1 MRSTTRLPQDESMK
15 RRRSPRPIA
24 EPLELLTSRLAP
36 ATLLAEVQSVWP
48 KAVGEGFA
56 AYGQPV
62 SERDG
67 VVTVG
72 CVSAVYAHDLSLMTD
87 QTLAAVNAALGR
99 PAVRKLRFT
108 ARAPSR

>member
-1 MRSTTRLPQDESMK
+1 MK

-24 EPLELLTSRLAP
+24 EPLKTLTSRLAP
-36 ATLLAEVQSVWP
+36 ATLLAEVQNVWSQ
-48 KAVGEGFA
+48 AVGEAFA

-72 CVSAVYAHDLSLMTD
+72 CLSAVYAQDLDLMAD
-87 QTLAAVNAALGR
+87 QTLAAVNTALGR
-99 PAVRKLRFT
+99 PAVRKLRFI
-108 ARAPSR
+108 ARPPSR